1 MATITSLGVGAGID
15 LQGLLEGLMSV
26 ERQPLQSIQN
36 KVASHNTTISALG
49 TLSSKLSGLRTA
61 AQNLKPSV
69 LQSPMDKFATYGGSL
84 GDEKLGKVTVGDGA
98 VSGNYSLEIL
108 KYAKGQKTTAGL
120 DGSGGTLS
128 FSFGDGSD
136 TSRDFS
142 VEVAAGA
149 SMADVAR
156 AINAKLGDVSATVVG
171 DKMIFSSKEG
181 TGNDFQ
187 VSGGGLTG
195 ITKTQTASD
204 GEIKIDGISVTS
216 QSNKFSDALTG
227 VTIDL
232 TANAA
237 TAPDPATLPD
247 PNTPVAPIAVTTLSV
262 TKNSEDKL
270 LESLQAFVKAFN
282 DAASTIN
289 SLGAYDAE
297 TKVAGA
303 LQGQSVL
310 RDTQSTLNN
319 LFFGTKLNTTN
330 SKGEDVEFTLSNI
343 GISLTKTGQLTL
355 DTDKL
360 KAAIASN
367 PEGVAQFASEVGKKY
382 DSALNDIAGIGG
394 SIEARKNG
402 ITKNIR
408 MLEDQTEAMERRL
421 EKVEERYRAQF
432 TALDTLVAKMNSTS
446 SWLAQ
451 SLAAIAPR

>member
-26 ERQPLQSIQN
+26 ERQPLQNIQN

-84 GDEKLGKVTVGDGA
+84 GDEKLGKVTVADGA
-98 VSGNYSLEIL
+98 VSGNYSLEIVS
-108 KYAKGQKTTAGL
+108 YAKGQKTTAGL

-187 VSGGGLTG
+187 VNGGGLTG
-195 ITKTQTASD
+195 ITKTQEASD

-216 QSNKFSDALTG
+216 QSNKFSDALSG

-232 TANAA
+232 TANAV
-237 TAPDPATLPD
+237 PAGTE
-247 PNTPVAPIAVTTLSV
+247 TTLSV

-282 DAASTIN
+282 DAASTIS

-303 LQGQSVL
+303 LQGQSIL

-382 DSALNDIAGIGG
+382 DNALNDIAGIGG